1 MGLVMN
7 LDDDLSYLRAFGNSI
22 MSEVARLSVQKNEAA
37 KTTFIASMSHELR
50 SPLHGILGAAEFL
63 VDTATDSYQ
72 AGLITSIATCGKT
85 LLDTLNHV
93 LDYSKINKLGRT
105 QMRRNDKQNKGV
117 KLHSDANMDSINMTA
132 EVDLGVLVE
141 EVVEAVTAGHA
152 FAKLQHGSI
161 LSTTSREHGST
172 GTGRQIMSVNSLSG
186 SESNAQE
193 SSEGSVSVLLDIEPK
208 RSWLVRTQAG
218 ALRRIIM
225 NLLGNS
231 LKYTGSGFVAVS
243 LRATEGSE
251 DDSKIHAL
259 VRVVDSG
266 KGMADDY
273 LRDRLFVPFS
283 QEDTFQPG
291 TGLGLSIVKQ
301 IVDSLGGTIN
311 VKSDEGVGTEIE
323 VNLSLNAADQP
334 ASDLASDD
342 ITRVLAPKV
351 QDLHMVLLDPWA
363 GRPDTERTARLQ
375 KTLREV
381 CERWFGMRVSK
392 STLVGDHDADF
403 YLYSEPPP
411 IDALVEAVRTGGL
424 KATTGKKIPLI
435 LVCLNAANAIA
446 VSRDSS
452 KRLVEAGAVVEVIPQ
467 PCGPRKLARALGL
480 CLKKVH
486 EVTQTSREG
495 REGEIGSVLNS
506 AEGVAPSRR
515 AADASESAQLAD
527 SKHSDSTPPP
537 WRRERKTANES
548 VPLSSAVAF
557 PSPPP
562 SEPKTPS
569 IENQLRTPS
578 KRPEESSEKRANGTG
593 GGEPDP
599 NAPLRILVVDDNSI
613 NLHLLTTFMK
623 RNGYDYSA
631 AENGLLAVQNYREN
645 CVALTDTPSNGAA
658 PRTPIDY
665 VLMDINMP
673 VMNGVEATKRIREI
687 EREFKL
693 KAAGI
698 IALTGLGSTEAKR
711 EAEAAGVDV
720 FLPKPVKF
728 GELKKLLVRR

>member
-1 MGLVMN
+1 MGPVMN

-22 MSEVARLSVQKNEAA
+22 MSEVGRLSVQKNEAA

-161 LSTTSREHGST
+161 LSTTNRGNGST

-193 SSEGSVSVLLDIEPK
+193 SSAGSVSVLLDIEPK

-231 LKYTGSGFVAVS
+231 LKYTSSGFVAVS
-243 LRATEGSE
+243 LRASEGSE
-251 DDSKIHAL
+251 DASKIHAL

-311 VKSDEGVGTEIE
+311 VQSDEGVGTEVE
-323 VNLSLNAADQP
+323 VSLCLNAADQA
-334 ASDLASDD
+334 ASDLALDD

-351 QDLHMVLLDPWA
+351 QGLHMVLLDPWA

-392 STLVGDHDADF
+392 STLVGEHDADF

-411 IDALVEAVRTGGL
+411 IEALVEALRTGGL
-424 KATTGKKIPLI
+424 KAATGKKIPLI

-486 EVTQTSREG
+486 EVTETSREA
-495 REGEIGSVLNS
+495 REGELGSVLNS

-515 AADASESAQLAD
+515 TANASESAQL
-527 SKHSDSTPPP
+527 SDPKRSGSTPPS

-562 SEPKTPS
+562 SEPKDPGG
-569 IENQLRTPS
+569 EKQLRTPS
-578 KRPEESSEKRANGTG
+578 KRPEEAIEKGGNSTG
-593 GGEPDP
+593 GGEPDT
-599 NAPLRILVVDDNSI
+599 NAPLRILVVDDNNI

-645 CVALTDTPSNGAA
+645 CVALSNTPSNGAP

-665 VLMDINMP
+665 GLMDINMP

-693 KAAGI
+693 EPAGI

-720 FLPKPVKF
+720 FMPKPVKF
-728 GELKKLLVRR
+728 GELKKLLVKR